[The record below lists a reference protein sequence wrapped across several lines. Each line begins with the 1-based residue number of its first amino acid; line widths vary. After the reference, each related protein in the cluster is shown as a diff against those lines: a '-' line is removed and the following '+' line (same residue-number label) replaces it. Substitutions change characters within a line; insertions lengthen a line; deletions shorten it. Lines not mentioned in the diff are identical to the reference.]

1 VNRSPEELAVADH
14 PAPKD
19 DAPVAYSKDA
29 DPDRALIEEAVTIN
43 RPASEL
49 YAFWRDPANLVG
61 VMENVVSIEP
71 LGDTR
76 SRWTVKA
83 PAGREVSWE
92 SVVTNDLPDSELSW
106 QSAEGADIANSGRI
120 RFEDAGRRGTV
131 VRATIAYDPPAGV
144 VGQIV
149 AKLFQRE
156 PRIQT
161 RRDLHR
167 FKQLMETGEI
177 ATSARNRRLRE
188 ERNEDQATT
197 RELEENEA

>member
-1 VNRSPEELAVADH
+1 VADTAD
-14 PAPKD
+14 PAD
-19 DAPVAYSKDA
+19 DAPVAYSKTA
-29 DPDRALIEEAVTIN
+29 KPDRALVEEAVTIN

-49 YAFWRDPANLVG
+49 YAVWRDPVNLAG
-61 VMENVVSIEP
+61 VMENVVSIDRVD
-71 LGDTR
+71 DTR

-83 PAGREVSWE
+83 PGGKEVSWE
-92 SVVTNDLPDSELSW
+92 SVVTNDIPDGELSW
-106 QSAEGADIANSGRI
+106 QSAEGADVANSGRI
-120 RFEDAGRRGTV
+120 RFEDAGARGTV

-177 ATSARNRRLRE
+177 ATAARNRRQRE
-188 ERNEDQATT
+188 ERDEDQTVT
-197 RELEENEA
+197 RELEETTT